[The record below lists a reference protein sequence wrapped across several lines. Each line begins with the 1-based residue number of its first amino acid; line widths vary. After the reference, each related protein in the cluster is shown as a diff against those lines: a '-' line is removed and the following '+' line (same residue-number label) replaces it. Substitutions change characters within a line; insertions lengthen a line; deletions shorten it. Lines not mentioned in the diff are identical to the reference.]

1 MKPILVLIGRPNVG
15 KSTLFNRLTRT
26 RDALVADFP
35 GLTRDRHYG
44 IGKAGKTTFLVV
56 DTGGLNPDA
65 KDSIFIKMAQQT
77 NAAIAEADAILFLT
91 DAREGLTAYDR
102 RIADELRPLGRPVH
116 LIVNK
121 AEGMLSDVAA
131 AEFHELGFGEPKV
144 ISAAHGQ
151 GVGDLLE
158 SVLNPFGGGN
168 EEDDAISAHPKVAI
182 VGKPNVGKS
191 TLTNALLGEDRVI
204 VHDKAGTTRDSIQI
218 EFEHAGRHYKLIDTA
233 GIRRKGKVF
242 ESIEKFSVIKTLQ
255 SIESANVVILVLNA
269 SEEIS
274 EQDAHIAG
282 YVLER
287 GRALV
292 VAVNKWD
299 LAENYQR
306 ELTKRTLA
314 RKLRFLSYSR
324 FHYISAARCEGIEA
338 LLQSVHRAH
347 DSATRKLSTPR
358 LTRALLGAVS
368 RQQPPRD
375 GLARPK
381 LRFAHQGGRSPP
393 LIVVHGSALQTIP
406 ASYRRY
412 LETSFRDVF
421 NLEGTPLRIEFRSGH
436 NPYTNDDRT

>member
-314 RKLRFLSYSR
+314 RSYDSYRIHVSTIFLRRDVRGSKLYFNR
-324 FHYISAARCEGIEA
+324 YIERMT
-338 LLQSVHRAH
+338 LQHVNY
-347 DSATRKLSTPR
+347 PR
-358 LTRALLGAVS
+358 LALPELCWGPYRGNNLQEMASPDRSCDLHIRGAEV
-368 RQQPPRD
+368 
-375 GLARPK
+375 
-381 LRFAHQGGRSPP
+381 HP
-393 LIVVHGSALQTIP
+393 LS
-406 ASYRRY
+406 
-412 LETSFRDVF
+412 
-421 NLEGTPLRIEFRSGH
+421 
-436 NPYTNDDRT
+436 